1 MARRAHRVQVTV
13 SMRVMSAGQGYRY
26 LLRTVAAGDG
36 DRDVT
41 EPLTRYYQEKGT
53 PPGQWAGSG
62 VAGLP
67 SATTRVGDEVTEE
80 QLKRFLGAGQ
90 DPNSGAQ
97 LGRPYRS
104 FAGMRDRVR
113 ARGRK
118 LPATLSEEDRAAAL
132 VAIEN
137 EENAR
142 QTRRAVAGFD
152 FTASVPKSV
161 STLWAVA
168 DAGTQALIAQAHHD
182 AVGDVLRLVEARVA
196 MTRVGAR
203 GPRGAV
209 AQVEVRG
216 VIAVAFDHYDSR
228 SSDPQLHTHVVIGN
242 RAQAAHDGKWR
253 SLDGRPLHASV
264 VALSETYNALLA
276 DKLTAILGVGWE
288 SRDRG
293 RDRNPGW
300 EISGIPEDLMRDFST
315 RSLDIDERHEQL
327 RAEFVE
333 AHGRQPGRV
342 QIIKLRQQATLETR
356 PLKNSHS
363 LQELTARWRERATK
377 TLGTDATGWARQLI
391 AAQEATRLLH
401 RDDLSSADLDAAGIE
416 VLAGVGDRRSTWR
429 RWNLWAEAARV
440 TLPLRFATAQDRT
453 AILDE
458 IVDRA
463 ESRSLRLT
471 PPELAS
477 SPTPFRRPDGGS
489 VFREKAGTIYS
500 STALLAAEDTLREWA
515 SEMTGPALPAD
526 VIQRSAQA
534 RASAPLSREQHGA
547 IAAIAASGRVLDV
560 LVGPAGTG
568 KTTTLGGL
576 RRAWEA
582 HQGEGTVAGVAP
594 SSVAA
599 DVLAEDLGIPTDN
612 TAKWLHEHRQ
622 TPARIAE
629 RDRLLE
635 WVGALS
641 ARPWMARSWRGRIA
655 TMSPVLADTLEERTR
670 WDSPN
675 LAPRLTAAARRRIRV
690 LDDGI
695 QAWTLRQGDLMIVD
709 EASLV
714 GTMALE
720 AITRHAREV
729 GAKVLLAGDWA
740 QLSAIES
747 GGAFGMLVRDRAA
760 PPELT
765 TVHRFAHV
773 WEKDASLGLRMGD
786 VEVLP
791 TYAAH
796 DRIHGGDL
804 EDMLEAAYRAW
815 HADRVAGVTTALIAE
830 TGDTVSALNERA
842 RADRILADE
851 VSADGVTLAGG
862 SQAGRGDE
870 ILTRRNDRRLRTGR
884 SGWVKNGDRW
894 VVMRHRRDGS
904 LTVRRVGRSHGGIV
918 TLPSDYVAE
927 HVELAYA
934 ITGHRAQGI
943 TLDTGHCVVHSSAMT
958 RETFYVSMSRGRQR
972 NTCYVA
978 TDQPHLEEH
987 QKQPEEMT
995 ALDVLASVVRHV
1007 GAERSAHE
1015 TIIDEQEAAGSIAQI
1030 ASEYETIAQRAQH
1043 DRWIEL
1049 LHRCSIPAPAIAQMI
1064 DSESFGVLTSIL
1076 WRAEAAGQDIDVLL
1090 AAAIRSR
1097 PLTGSEDAGA
1107 VLTSRLRDAL
1117 QESGNPRA
1125 RGRGWIVGMV
1135 PQAVAGADA
1144 EMRLALQER
1153 ESLMRRR
1160 GRALVDRALRN
1171 QERWIHELGSPPY
1184 DVHSRRAWFTLAGT
1198 VAAYRDRYGIDAPD
1212 AIDSGGS
1219 GDWTRL
1225 SDRDHARDARDRAQL
1240 LARGSSSTPE
1250 PAAPATRES
1259 PGSVWS

>member
-1 MARRAHRVQVTV
+1 
-13 SMRVMSAGQGYRY
+13 MRVMSAGQGYRY
-26 LLRTVAAGDG
+26 LQRTVAAGDG

-41 EPLTRYYQEKGT
+41 EPLTRYYESKGT
-53 PPGQWAGSG
+53 PPGRWAGSG
-62 VAGLP
+62 IPGLP
-67 SATTRVGDEVTEE
+67 SATTRAGDEVTEE

-90 DPNSGAQ
+90 DPNSGVQ
-97 LGRPYRS
+97 LGRPYRN
-104 FAGMRDRVR
+104 FAGVQDRVR
-113 ARGRK
+113 ARGGK
-118 LPATLSEEDRAAAL
+118 LPGALTEEDRAAAL
-132 VAIEN
+132 LAIEQ

-182 AVGDVLRLVEARVA
+182 AVGDVLDLIEARIA
-196 MTRVGAR
+196 MTRIGAR

-228 SSDPQLHTHVVIGN
+228 SSDPQLHTHVVIAN

-253 SLDGRPLHASV
+253 SLDGRPLHGSV

-276 DKLTAILGVGWE
+276 DKLTATLGVGWE

-300 EISGIPEDLMRDFST
+300 EISGVPEDLMRDFST
-315 RSLDIDERHEQL
+315 RSLDIDERHERL
-327 RAEFVE
+327 RAEFVD
-333 AHGRQPGRV
+333 AHGRQPGHV

-377 TLGTDATGWARQLI
+377 TLGTDAAGWARQLI
-391 AAQEATRLLH
+391 ATQEATRLLH

-429 RWNLWAEAARV
+429 RWNLWAEAARA

-453 AILDE
+453 AILE
-458 IVDRA
+458 AIVDRA

-515 SEMTGPALPAD
+515 SEMTGPALPAE
-526 VIQRSAQA
+526 VIQRSAQS
-534 RASAPLSREQHGA
+534 RASEPLSREQHAA
-547 IAAIAASGRVLDV
+547 ITQIAASGRVLDV

-576 RRAWEA
+576 RRTWEA
-582 HQGEGTVAGVAP
+582 HQGEGTVVGVAP

-599 DVLAEDLGIPTDN
+599 DVLAEDLGVSTDN

-629 RDRLLE
+629 RDRLLA
-635 WVGALS
+635 WVDALS
-641 ARPWMARSWRGRIA
+641 ARPWMARSWRGRLA
-655 TMSPVLADTLEERTR
+655 ALSPVLADTLEERTR

-675 LAPRLTAAARRRIRV
+675 LAPRLTAAARRRISV
-690 LDDGI
+690 LDQGI
-695 QAWTLRQGDLMIVD
+695 QAWTLRDGDLMIVD

-760 PPELT
+760 APELS
-765 TVHRFAHV
+765 TVHRFAHA
-773 WEKDASLGLRMGD
+773 WEKAASLGLRLGD

-796 DRIHGGDL
+796 DRIQGGDL

-815 HADRVAGVTTALIAE
+815 HADRSAGVTTALIAE
-830 TGDTVSALNERA
+830 TGDTVSALNQRA

-851 VSADGVTLAGG
+851 VSADGVTLADG

-894 VVMRHRRDGS
+894 IVIRHRRDGS
-904 LTVRRVGRSHGGIV
+904 LTVRRAEASRGGVV

-934 ITGHRAQGI
+934 ITAHRAQGI
-943 TLDTGHCVVHSSAMT
+943 TLDTGHCVVHSAGMT

-978 TDQPHLEEH
+978 TDQPHLEDH
-987 QKQPEEMT
+987 QKQQDELT

-1015 TIIDEQEAAGSIAQI
+1015 TIIDEQDVAGSIAQL
-1030 ASEYETIAQRAQH
+1030 APEYETIAQRAQH
-1043 DRWIEL
+1043 DRWVEL
-1049 LHRCSIPAPAIAQMI
+1049 LQRSGIPAPAIGQMI
-1064 DSESFGVLTSIL
+1064 DSESFGVLASIL
-1076 WRAEAAGQDIDVLL
+1076 WRAEAAGQDVDALL
-1090 AAAIRSR
+1090 GAAIRR
-1097 PLTGSEDAGA
+1097 RTLTGAEDVGA

-1117 QESGNPRA
+1117 
-1125 RGRGWIVGMV
+1125 RGSSRPQDRGSRWIVGIV
-1135 PQAVAGADA
+1135 PPAAAGADA
-1144 EMRLALQER
+1144 EMRHALQER

-1160 GRALVDRALRN
+1160 GHALVDRALHT
-1171 QERWIHELGSPPY
+1171 QERWIQELGAPP
-1184 DVHSRRAWFTLAGT
+1184 DDPHPRRAWFAQAIV

-1212 AIDSGGS
+1212 AIDTAGS

-1225 SDRDHARDARDRAQL
+1225 SDRDQARAARERAQL
-1240 LARGSSSTPE
+1240 LARGAPSGPE
-1250 PAAPATRES
+1250 PAEPAARRS
-1259 PGSVWS
+1259 PGNSWS